1 MKERSKE
8 SKERKAAAAAEE
20 KKEKEK
26 AAAASCAGV
35 PPHAN
40 EKPLSEV
47 TQSDIDRII
56 DIFNETMIR
65 TSAAIPTVDILTA
78 QAERQLCYLMKR
90 YPMAK
95 LERMVEKAAVSDFL
109 NGGGRRGFRAD
120 IEWLTREQNFI
131 KVVNG
136 KYDNIPNERRWR
148 DPAERIEERKQRERE
163 RQLRN
168 MEIEREERE
177 RRRRQREYDAAHAA
191 TPEEIQR
198 IMAGFELPRLTS
210 EQEDYLRRKK

>member
-35 PPHAN
+35 PPRASDR
-40 EKPLSEV
+40 PLSEV
-47 TQSDIDRII
+47 TQADIDRII
-56 DIFNETMIR
+56 DIFNEAMIR
-65 TSAAIPTVDILTA
+65 TSAIIPTVDILTI
-78 QAERQLCYLMKR
+78 QAERQLCYLMQR
-90 YPMAK
+90 YPMTK
-95 LERMVEKAAVSDFL
+95 LMKMVEKAAVSNFL

-191 TPEEIQR
+191 TPEEIS
-198 IMAGFELPRLTS
+198 ASWPGSNCP
-210 EQEDYLRRKK
+210 D